1 MASVSRQIFTLLNF
15 YTENSVKAIIYTH
28 YCRIVKPNTRE
39 KDCAALS
46 VLQAEKACPIYK
58 STFGILLVTKF

>member
-15 YTENSVKAIIYTH
+15 YTENSVKATIYVH

-46 VLQAEKACPIYK
+46 
-58 STFGILLVTKF
+58 ILLPDLQIDIWNFTCA